1 VCPQGGRN
9 GTLGDSSAPCQGGD
23 GVEIDNVTEMRA
35 TPRWLGP
42 AAVAV
47 GIGLALWAWWLDR
60 PPAPLSV
67 DAPAERFS
75 AARARIQLEHIAA
88 RPHMPG
94 SAEHAQVRDYL
105 VGELR
110 VLGYETEV
118 QETTVLDRRGRVV
131 RAVTVRNIL
140 ARKRG
145 TASTGGVAIASHYDS
160 QQLPPGAGDD
170 GAGVAAT
177 LEALRALAVGEP
189 LRNDLYV
196 LITDAEELG
205 LIGARGFVDEHPW
218 WPEIT
223 VLLNF
228 EARGGAGQSVMFETN
243 NDNGWV
249 VREFARADPYPT
261 GSSLYYEIYQRLP
274 NDTDFSIFKR
284 AGVTGL
290 NFAFIERADVYHRP
304 TDGIENLSMATL
316 QHHGEHAL
324 AMTRHFGE
332 LDLDVATTAPD
343 VVFFRIVGFGM
354 VSYPYAWVGVL
365 TLLALL
371 FAAGVGIAGF
381 RRRRLRIAGLAAGLV
396 MSAAAVA
403 TAAALAWLLWQSVS
417 GAHHELGSI
426 VGRALYNEAWHGL
439 AVACI
444 AVGSVAAL
452 FGLARL
458 RFDAAS
464 LAAGAVIMP
473 LALAVASWWF
483 APGLSML
490 FLWPAVFT
498 VGAVRHLL
506 AGSGERVLDGGDLV
520 VLGVLGAP
528 VVLLLFPLVWTV
540 YISLNIT
547 VAPIIAALAVLL
559 LILLLPLF
567 ELAGQG
573 NRRWLPATA
582 FGLAVA
588 FALVGVV
595 DARPGSGRPIPSD
608 LLYALDRETG
618 AAVWATMQ
626 GGDDGWIERFVGD
639 EAEAGDLAGFLA
651 GSTRAYR
658 RSVAPRLDSPRAAVS
673 VVADVTDGRV
683 RTVRLE
689 ITSAI
694 GPELMTV
701 SPLEGT
707 DLRLVAMNGV
717 QVPGRAPTDSQ
728 SGDWLLRHFGEPPG
742 GTLTLELQTERLDAP
757 LEVVLVEFLMRLPPV
772 PGFDVER
779 PPGWVAHGRRFT
791 DASLFRQLVSI
802 E

>member
-1 VCPQGGRN
+1 M
-9 GTLGDSSAPCQGGD
+9 SA
-23 GVEIDNVTEMRA
+23 A
-35 TPRWLGP
+35 PRWLGP
-42 AAVAV
+42 AAVAL
-47 GIGLALWAWWLDR
+47 GIALAVWAWWLDR
-60 PPAPLSV
+60 PPAPLST
-67 DAPAERFS
+67 DAPAEQFS
-75 AARARIQLEHIAA
+75 AARARTQLEHIAA

-94 SAEHAQVRDYL
+94 SAEHARVRDYL

-110 VLGYETEV
+110 ALGYETEV
-118 QETTVLDRRGRVV
+118 QETTVLVPRGRVL

-177 LEALRALAVGEP
+177 LEALRALEAREP

-218 WPEIT
+218 WSEIT

-290 NFAFIERADVYHRP
+290 NFAFVERADVYHRP
-304 TDGIENLSMATL
+304 TDSIENLSMATL

-324 AMTRHFGE
+324 AMARHFGE
-332 LDLDVATTAPD
+332 LDLGAATTAPD
-343 VVFFRIVGFGM
+343 VVFFRFVGLGM

-371 FAAGVGIAGF
+371 FAAGVGTMGF
-381 RRRRLRIAGLAAGLV
+381 RRRRLRVAGLVAGLV
-396 MSAAAVA
+396 MSAAAVGV
-403 TAAALAWLLWQSVS
+403 AAGLAWLLWQAVS

-426 VGRALYNEAWHGL
+426 NGRALYNEAWYGL

-452 FGLARL
+452 FGLARR

-464 LAAGAVIMP
+464 LAAGGVIVA
-473 LALAVASWWF
+473 LALAVASWWL

-490 FLWPAVFT
+490 FLWPAVFA
-498 VGAVRHLL
+498 VGAVRHLISGS
-506 AGSGERVLDGGDLV
+506 AGRVLGGDDLV

-528 VVLLLFPLVWTV
+528 VVLILFPLVWTV
-540 YISLNIT
+540 YIGLNIS
-547 VAPIIAALAVLL
+547 VAPIIAALTVLL

-567 ELAGQG
+567 EIAGQAS
-573 NRRWLPATA
+573 RRWLPVTA
-582 FGLAVA
+582 FSLATA

-595 DARPGSGRPIPSD
+595 DARPGPGRPIPSD
-608 LLYALDRETG
+608 LVYALDRETG

-626 GGDDGWIERFVGD
+626 EGADGWIERFVGD
-639 EAEAGDLAGFLA
+639 SAEAGDLADFLA
-651 GSTRAYR
+651 GNVRAYR
-658 RSVAPRLDSPRAAVS
+658 RSPAPALDATRATIRVIG
-673 VVADVTDGRV
+673 DVTDGRV

-689 ITSAI
+689 IDSAI
-694 GPELMTV
+694 GPELMNI
-701 SPLEGT
+701 SPAGAS
-707 DLRLVAMNGV
+707 DLRLVAVNGV
-717 QVPGRAPTDSQ
+717 QVPGRAGNESPA
-728 SGDWLLRHFGEPPG
+728 GDWSLQHWGEPPG
-742 GTLTLELQTERLDAP
+742 GVLTLDVQTERLDVP
-757 LEVVLVEFLMRLPPV
+757 LEMVLVEFLMRLPPA
-772 PGFDVER
+772 PGFDLER
-779 PPGWVAHGRRFT
+779 PPGWVPHGGRLT
-791 DASLFRQLVSI
+791 DAALFRQLVTI